1 MKNINLQGILT
12 YKLYSLDIL
21 SNCISNHLQP
31 YCYLIN
37 YLSQSVSAEMQL
49 VYHLQLFGHDI
60 KVQVES

>member
-12 YKLYSLDIL
+12 YKLYKHDIL
-21 SNCISNHLQP
+21 SNYISNHLQP

-37 YLSQSVSAEMQL
+37 YLSLSASAEMQL